1 MKKFYKLL
9 LCAIAVL
16 TALPASADINL
27 WIRSAAES
35 APYIVVQQAGNDW
48 QYVKRDGT
56 TTDYRYQA
64 CFQLTTA
71 TSNTYPPNGNDDD
84 RPTKWWF
91 VSIPS
96 TNTNNIASTGITFEL
111 SRNAVPDNGTLQSVY
126 ENCTNSIFESYEM
139 NIRDDNVRNP
149 LKDGKTYYF
158 IYDNGD
164 PTFYLDVTPVRSA
177 TSYVFFQQQGSS
189 ENTVDWRED
198 TRYRIN
204 ATLTHVPLNTGYITG
219 KFGKLLGSQSEEM
232 LYRCGEYGSPS
243 SGASENTKY
252 KKIYL
257 LFSDEE
263 NTTDKV
269 SFYGRSGASDWRRI
283 AQQYFEADYV
293 KGGFYEP
300 TSLINVTQVQTS
312 DNQISYDIAGTG
324 RITTDAFQNIEFPD
338 NVEALKV
345 NIAGSE
351 SSTSKNQNYDH
362 YVNYLTLADHSSVL
376 ASHLIGEANGV
387 IKFKRR
393 AKQFIKEDTY
403 SYWSTLYNSQLTTF
417 ATVTIGSHT
426 IDEGTGKVTI
436 HYTVTYENQADATL
450 IPTTRGTFT
459 AESVDSPVD
468 FSSLEII
475 DQFNSPNIDT
485 YDFGSFNAYFYY
497 VSLEPF
503 GNPLVVQ
510 ETMLEL
516 KNATAKFMSYHV
528 ETGATVWATPVPNP
542 DNGLNNTTIV
552 EIDPVFTDEDYLNW
566 HNTTGGVS
574 KIELFKNDDVVA
586 KLEQNTTNPEK
597 FDIYAIDEN
606 QQLTATGAQTSLYD
620 LDRGTLLMELPD
632 VTFSTTDT
640 ERMIIYAKTKDH
652 KTGAYTKESTFSIY
666 ISPSSVTPESFG
678 FEFKIENETPI
689 KSQEAADKDGNIAY
703 SLKLTMSNNYS
714 GIEALAQNYITGDPD
729 EGNAYEATIFTFQ
742 YGAPVLYRLWR
753 VENPGETNEK
763 WTFLNN
769 ATDLT
774 FTPTGS
780 QGEVSSN
787 YTQLDQNY
795 DDSAGKWTVPESITV
810 WDHMLDKPLAQL
822 PNQSKHVRYIVR
834 LYLPEKDII
843 WRAPRKEPRAYGN
856 PYTRFAVFER
866 QLDIE
871 LDDHQIITAVDG
883 TSITKVPVKV
893 SYTNPA
899 GQTGDTP
906 FSGVNIV
913 TTHYTDGTTSVTKE
927 MK

>member
-1 MKKFYKLL
+1 MKKIYKLL

-27 WIRSAAES
+27 WIRSDAES
-35 APYIVVQQAGNDW
+35 APYIVVQQAGGNW

-56 TTDYRYQA
+56 TTNYRYQA

-71 TSNTYPPNGNDDD
+71 TSNTYPHNGNN

-111 SRNAVPDNGTLQSVY
+111 SRNAVPDDGTTQSVY
-126 ENCTNSIFESYEM
+126 EDCTNSIFESYEM
-139 NIRDDNVRNP
+139 NIRDDDVRNP

-204 ATLTHVPLNTGYITG
+204 ATLTYVPLNTGYITG
-219 KFGKLLGSQSEEM
+219 KFGTLLGSQSEEM
-232 LYRCGEYGSPS
+232 LYRCGEYGS
-243 SGASENTKY
+243 NY

-263 NTTDKV
+263 NTTGKV

-300 TSLINVTQVQTS
+300 ASLIKVTQAQTS

-324 RITTDAFQNIEFPD
+324 RITTYAFKNIEFPD

-362 YVNYLTLADHSSVL
+362 YVNYLTLADNSSVL
-376 ASHLIGEANGV
+376 ASHLIGEANCV
-387 IKFKRR
+387 IKFKRC
-393 AKQFIKEDTY
+393 AKRFNKEDTY

-417 ATVTIGSHT
+417 ATVRIDSHT
-426 IDEGTGKVTI
+426 IDKGTGKVTI
-436 HYTVTYENQADATL
+436 NYTVSYDNQADATL
-450 IPTTRGTFT
+450 TPTTQGTFT
-459 AESVDSPVD
+459 AANVDSPVD

-485 YDFGSFNAYFYY
+485 PDFGFFNSYFYY
-497 VSLEPF
+497 VSLDPF

-528 ETGATVWATPVPNP
+528 ETGATVWATPVSNP

-597 FDIYAIDEN
+597 FDIYTIDEN
-606 QQLTATGAQTSLYD
+606 QQLTATGEQTSLYD

-652 KTGAYTKESTFSIY
+652 ETGADTKESTFSIY

-678 FEFKIENETPI
+678 FEFEIENETPI
-689 KSQEAADKDGNIAY
+689 KSQKAADTHGNIAY

-714 GIEALAQNYITGDPD
+714 DIKDLAQEYYENREQTR
-729 EGNAYEATIFTFQ
+729 NAYEAYVFAYQ

-769 ATDLT
+769 ATDIT
-774 FTPTGS
+774 FTPTES

-810 WDHMLDKPLAQL
+810 WDYMLDKPLFQL

-834 LYLPEKDII
+834 LYLPENDII
-843 WRAPRKEPRAYGN
+843 WKAPRKAPRQYGEPD
-856 PYTRFAVFER
+856 TRFAVFER

-913 TTHYTDGTTSVTKE
+913 TTRYSDGTTSVTKE